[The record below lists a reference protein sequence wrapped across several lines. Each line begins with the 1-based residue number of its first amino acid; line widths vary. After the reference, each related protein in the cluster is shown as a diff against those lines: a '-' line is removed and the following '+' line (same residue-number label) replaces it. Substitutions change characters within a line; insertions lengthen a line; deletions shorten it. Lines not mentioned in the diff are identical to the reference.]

1 MDIALLSPP
10 TFRFSRL
17 PKGGDSGESGGRCDS
32 GTGIAGT
39 VCVWGCVYVC
49 VCMCVVCYLHMYAPE
64 KRATGYS
71 QVTNPSSATAQPA
84 WMAMSSVGLG

>member
-10 TFRFSRL
+10 TFRFSQL

-39 VCVWGCVYVC
+39 VCVWGCVYIC

-64 KRATGYS
+64 KQATLWLL
-71 QVTNPSSATAQPA
+71 ATLRLLIHPQLLLSLPG
-84 WMAMSSVGLG
+84 WL